1 LSACLGLSFAY
12 DKNEIRFEDPRLPDF
27 LADLTIRGLQ
37 LGETRADIRLR
48 SDGDGVTVSV
58 LSRDGTA
65 RLVQT
70 K

>member
-1 LSACLGLSFAY
+1 LAY
-12 DKNEIRFEDPRLPDF
+12 DKNEIRFADPQLPDF

-48 SDGDGVTVSV
+48 SDGDDVTVSV

-65 RLVQT
+65 RIVQT